1 MWLVVQLA
9 LITNSDNLRIF
20 FSNGDR
26 VKGKVIGMMIIT
38 YVLFLLAPVVCNVG
52 DDGVKVI
59 IMMIIMM
66 KIRIMLAC
74 L

>member
-26 VKGKVIGMMIIT
+26 VKEKVIGMMIIT